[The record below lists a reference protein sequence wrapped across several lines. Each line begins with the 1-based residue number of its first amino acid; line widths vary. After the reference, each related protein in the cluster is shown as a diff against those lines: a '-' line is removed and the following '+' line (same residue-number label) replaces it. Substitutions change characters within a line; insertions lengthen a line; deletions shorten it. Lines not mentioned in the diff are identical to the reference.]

1 MELSSIE
8 IVLRTGT
15 LFDDEDEVLTQHP
28 TCWFD
33 DGDVVVY
40 SEETKIAV
48 CFHREPIAAISQSFR
63 NLLNLMLEVPEHQRS
78 SAFGQPSICVDC
90 TIEDVVLLVGLADD
104 PRNQYV
110 LAGGN
115 KLLVQARHFLHV
127 MAVWEVDR
135 SRFSVALL
143 HALHRDWPV
152 SLSDWDV
159 NIDRV
164 ASGPRHSW
172 PNALPMLQFA
182 LQNRALLRPLVP
194 PLCYRVVYTVS
205 LPDIILLQD
214 AKIRELLWLGHARIT
229 TRVQQARNDFTT
241 MAGPSLCCVTA
252 DNAQQLFGPCGVD
265 LLGGLRRLG
274 QRVET
279 STTFC
284 ARCNTRVWKWVE
296 EQRQQAWNSLSGVFE
311 TNIIFDT

>member
-1 MELSSIE
+1 MALSSIE
-8 IVLRTGT
+8 FVRSTRSASE
-15 LFDDEDEVLTQHP
+15 DDERLTQHP

-33 DGDVVVY
+33 DGDVIVY
-40 SEETKIAV
+40 AERTNIAV
-48 CFHREPIAAISQSFR
+48 RFHRESLAAISQAFS
-63 NLLNLMLEVPEHQRS
+63 NVLQQSLLLPEHQRP
-78 SAFGQPSICVDC
+78 SAFGQLSICVDC
-90 TIEDVVLLVGLADD
+90 TIEDVVLL
-104 PRNQYV
+104 
-110 LAGGN
+110 
-115 KLLVQARHFLHV
+115 ARHFLHV
-127 MAVWEVDR
+127 MAIWEVDR

-143 HALHRDWPV
+143 HALQRDWPV

-164 ASGPRHSW
+164 ASGPPHIW

-182 LQNRALLRPLVP
+182 LQNRALLKPLVP
-194 PLCYRVVYTVS
+194 PLCYRVVCTFS

-214 AKIRELLWLGHARIT
+214 AKIRELLWLGHAHIT
-229 TRVQQARNDFTT
+229 TCVQQARNDFTT

-284 ARCNTRVWKWVE
+284 ARCKTRVRKWVE
-296 EQRQQAWNSLSGVFE
+296 EQRQQAWNSLSGIFE
-311 TNIIFDT
+311 TNVIFDT